1 MDEEDCKQIAL
12 AGAGA
17 PGFGSSKGG
26 NAKLGP
32 NEEGS
37 LAGTTVFVLDPSK
50 APCK

>member
-1 MDEEDCKQIAL
+1 MEDEDCKQIAL

-17 PGFGSSKGG
+17 VGFSKGG

-37 LAGTTVFVLDPSK
+37 LAGTTVFVLDPSQ